1 MLLLGN
7 NISENF
13 TQHEK
18 SPMHIAIRPFG
29 NSRGIV
35 IPKTLLTQLGLEDE
49 AEVSVE
55 NDALVIR
62 KPAQAARAGWGEA
75 AKALAQAN
83 DDVLVMGDFGN
94 EADQDLTW

>member
-1 MLLLGN
+1 
-7 NISENF
+7 
-13 TQHEK
+13 
-18 SPMHIAIRPFG
+18 MHIAIRPFG

-35 IPKTLLTQLGLEDE
+35 IPKTLLIQLGLEDE
-49 AEVSVE
+49 AEVSIE

-75 AKALAQAN
+75 AKALAQAH

-94 EADQDLTW
+94 EADKDMKW

>member
-1 MLLLGN
+1 
-7 NISENF
+7 
-13 TQHEK
+13 
-18 SPMHIAIRPFG
+18 MHIAIRPFG

-35 IPKTLLTQLGLEDE
+35 IPKPLLTQLGLEDE
-49 AEVSVE
+49 AELSVE

-75 AKALAQAN
+75 AKALAHAN

-94 EADQDLTW
+94 DADESLSW

>member
-1 MLLLGN
+1 
-7 NISENF
+7 
-13 TQHEK
+13 
-18 SPMHIAIRPFG
+18 MHIAIRPFG

-35 IPKTLLTQLGLEDE
+35 IPKPLLTQLGLEDE
-49 AEVSVE
+49 AEVSIE

-94 EADQDLTW
+94 EADKDLKW

>member
-1 MLLLGN
+1 
-7 NISENF
+7 
-13 TQHEK
+13 
-18 SPMHIAIRPFG
+18 
-29 NSRGIV
+29 
-35 IPKTLLTQLGLEDE
+35 
-49 AEVSVE
+49 
-55 NDALVIR
+55 LVIR

>member
-1 MLLLGN
+1 
-7 NISENF
+7 
-13 TQHEK
+13 
-18 SPMHIAIRPFG
+18 MHIAIRPFG

-35 IPKTLLTQLGLEDE
+35 IPKPLLTQLGLENE

-55 NDALVIR
+55 NNALVIR
-62 KPAQAARAGWGEA
+62 KPTQAARTGWGEA

-94 EADQDLTW
+94 EADKDLKW

>member
-1 MLLLGN
+1 ML
-7 NISENF
+7 F
-13 TQHEK
+13 
-18 SPMHIAIRPFG
+18 PMHIAIRPFG

-35 IPKTLLTQLGLEDE
+35 IPKPLLTQLGLEDE

-55 NDALVIR
+55 NNALIIR
-62 KPAQAARAGWGEA
+62 KPAQAARAGWSEA

-94 EADQDLTW
+94 EADEDLKW

>member
-1 MLLLGN
+1 MQ
-7 NISENF
+7 I
-13 TQHEK
+13 T
-18 SPMHIAIRPFG
+18 IRPFG

-35 IPKTLLTQLGLEDE
+35 IPKPLLTQLGLEDE

-62 KPAQAARAGWGEA
+62 KPAQATRTGWGEA
-75 AKALAQAN
+75 AKKLAQAN

-94 EADQDLTW
+94 EADEDLTW

>member
-1 MLLLGN
+1 
-7 NISENF
+7 
-13 TQHEK
+13 
-18 SPMHIAIRPFG
+18 MHIAIRPFG

-35 IPKTLLTQLGLEDE
+35 IPKPLLTQLGLEGE
-49 AEVSVE
+49 AEVSIE
-55 NDALVIR
+55 NNALVIR

-94 EADQDLTW
+94 EADEDLTW

>member
-1 MLLLGN
+1 MVFL
-7 NISENF
+7 
-13 TQHEK
+13 
-18 SPMHIAIRPFG
+18 MHIAIRPFG

-35 IPKTLLTQLGLEDE
+35 IPKPLLTQLGLENE

-62 KPAQAARAGWGEA
+62 KPTQAARAGWSDA
-75 AKALAQAN
+75 AKALAQAH

-94 EADQDLTW
+94 EADEDLTW

>member
-1 MLLLGN
+1 M
-7 NISENF
+7 
-13 TQHEK
+13 Q
-18 SPMHIAIRPFG
+18 IAIRPFG

-35 IPKTLLTQLGLEDE
+35 IPKPLLMQLGLENE

-62 KPAQAARAGWGEA
+62 KPTQAARTGWGEA

-94 EADQDLTW
+94 EADKDLKW